1 MLFNLKAITLL
12 AEIFRSSLEDKYIF
26 IFIFDCMQ
34 LSMITLIV
42 AEIYDKILAD
52 SRIFHFIIQQKH
64 FLKTLMTSLLFK

>member
-1 MLFNLKAITLL
+1 MLL
-12 AEIFRSSLEDKYIF
+12 AEIFHSSLEDKYIF

-52 SRIFHFIIQQKH
+52 SRIFCFHNST
-64 FLKTLMTSLLFK
+64 KTVP